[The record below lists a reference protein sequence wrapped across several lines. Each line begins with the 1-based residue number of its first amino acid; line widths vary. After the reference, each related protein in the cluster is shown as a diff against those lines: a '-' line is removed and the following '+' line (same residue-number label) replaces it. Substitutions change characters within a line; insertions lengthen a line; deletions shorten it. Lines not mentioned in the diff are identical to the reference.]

1 MPSSQHTLL
10 SGQMKRGLSVVL
22 VLILRWFC
30 LFVVCFYYS
39 KTVWVAFCCCGV
51 TWSIPQC
58 QMERK
63 LARGD
68 GKKKLLSD
76 KKDKGENAGTNS
88 YCQRTVQNSKQT
100 HNYLDSRVLSSL
112 KPEKITA
119 AIPALGLAWL
129 SKKIMNVEVLCK
141 LVKRDTIHMEQIPTI
156 IPSQKVGEGGRTRQ
170 YAHFCCL
177 FQLLLTA
184 PNSHSPPHTSS
195 AMALSMSVSTCE
207 GWNPQR

>member
-76 KKDKGENAGTNS
+76 KKDKGENAGANS

-119 AIPALGLAWL
+119 AIPALGLA
-129 SKKIMNVEVLCK
+129 
-141 LVKRDTIHMEQIPTI
+141 
-156 IPSQKVGEGGRTRQ
+156 
-170 YAHFCCL
+170 
-177 FQLLLTA
+177 
-184 PNSHSPPHTSS
+184 
-195 AMALSMSVSTCE
+195 
-207 GWNPQR
+207 